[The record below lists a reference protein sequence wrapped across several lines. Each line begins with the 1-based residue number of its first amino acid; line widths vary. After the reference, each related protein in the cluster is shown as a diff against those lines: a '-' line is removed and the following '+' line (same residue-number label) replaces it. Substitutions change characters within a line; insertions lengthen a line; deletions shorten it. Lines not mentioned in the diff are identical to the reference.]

1 MPRNLHDDCGAMQSK
16 SKHDTVS
23 PLPAAMLP
31 YSTCRRRPSELKVVM
46 VLSYS
51 VGFSRLPAGRA
62 AAVGRRRERADLAS
76 CELASSNV
84 IHKMNLLGAMMV
96 IRNDMVA
103 RERAHLD
110 GHASMRHA
118 SEHACE
124 KYEIESK
131 DVRTSSYRTPAPPI
145 CCCCAARAATPSF
158 EKHCYMY
165 RRAPQRAGANLA
177 TMRSLLPLSGGPARS
192 QLPWHGRSVSSWCRI
207 GTSFVLTYASFS
219 SFVMHRH
226 YRKIDGI
233 AFPITD
239 DALIQMAN
247 DDLSV
252 WLDNARPTNAST
264 SKGRANPTY
273 HIPGPDELRRICP
286 KYECTVVHI
295 DTRPSPKREQSEL
308 VRFVNRDFDHL
319 RLLWYGC
326 SLNRAASKLQREG
339 VEING
344 YFVINV
350 GDEYIEEG
358 RVDFPVWSKGSP
370 VEGGAAKKTLDVMM
384 PYEELLW
391 SYPAGDLN
399 AVPFTKK
406 KATAVYRGGCTHP
419 RRAEMVDAVI
429 KAFPPPASDVAVS
442 CRPNFTSLSP
452 KEQGKYRCLLDY
464 DGNGYSRRMA
474 WYLQTGG
481 VVMRGG
487 DIDDVLSRIARSDNH
502 DSRSKEAPPV
512 IFWNWT
518 DEEDG
523 NGTSNE
529 STNEEWSN
537 NAGLIFNVR
546 KCLSDDVHA
555 QEVSTSALKFWSKY
569 VKEGQPVWDGFM
581 AHLIVEQS
589 RRLTLTLNEDE
600 FNGPPPTFG
609 GPLGWT
615 QRHTVGEPLFQSL
628 SQSDLVC
635 SVVFDA
641 VTPTGQ
647 RGQPQ
652 WPYITT
658 CIIICLSTLAISF
671 SLVTPTFGVLL
682 RKSIKKTI
690 SLAAGGSDGNKK
702 DASIKGI
709 VVRVVSQLGLARK
722 TT

>member
-1 MPRNLHDDCGAMQSK
+1 MPSK
-16 SKHDTVS
+16 VAT
-23 PLPAAMLP
+23 A
-31 YSTCRRRPSELKVVM
+31 T
-46 VLSYS
+46 
-51 VGFSRLPAGRA
+51 GR
-62 AAVGRRRERADLAS
+62 
-76 CELASSNV
+76 
-84 IHKMNLLGAMMV
+84 
-96 IRNDMVA
+96 
-103 RERAHLD
+103 
-110 GHASMRHA
+110 
-118 SEHACE
+118 
-124 KYEIESK
+124 Y
-131 DVRTSSYRTPAPPI
+131 P
-145 CCCCAARAATPSF
+145 
-158 EKHCYMY
+158 
-165 RRAPQRAGANLA
+165 RRASANLVI
-177 TMRSLLPLSGGPARS
+177 MRSLLPLSGGPARS

-219 SFVMHRH
+219 SFVIHRQ

-252 WLDNARPTNAST
+252 WAHNARPTNASA
-264 SKGRANPTY
+264 SKGRENPTY

-295 DTRPSPKREQSEL
+295 DTRSSSKREQSEL

-339 VEING
+339 IEING

-358 RVDFPVWSKGSP
+358 KADFPVWSKGSP

-391 SYPAGDLN
+391 SYPDGDL
-399 AVPFTKK
+399 ATVPFAKK

-487 DIDDVLSRIARSDNH
+487 DIDDVLSRIARNDNH
-502 DSRSKEAPPV
+502 NSRSKEAPPV

-518 DEEDG
+518 DEENG
-523 NGTSNE
+523 NGTSKE

-555 QEVSTSALKFWSKY
+555 QEVSKSALKFWSKY

-600 FNGPPPTFG
+600 FNRPPPTFG

-615 QRHTVGEPLFQSL
+615 QRHTVGELSFQSL

-671 SLVTPTFGVLL
+671 SVVTPTFGVLL

-690 SLAAGGSDGNKK
+690 SLAAGGGDGNKK